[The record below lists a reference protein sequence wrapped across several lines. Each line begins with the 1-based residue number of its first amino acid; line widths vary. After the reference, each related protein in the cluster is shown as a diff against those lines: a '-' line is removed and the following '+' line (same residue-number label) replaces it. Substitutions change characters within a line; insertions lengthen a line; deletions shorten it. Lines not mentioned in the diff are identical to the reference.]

1 MRMHRGVAA
10 MAAMATVAGLSACSP
25 PKGEQTRRVEITD
38 TTKAERRSAQVQPAA
53 LVEFSDQVAQ
63 QLVEDLLG
71 LEQFNTGTKVNV
83 VFGDIVNK
91 TGIVPTSDF
100 EAFRSRVRQKLL
112 QSSVARNRIRWIE
125 SRAKVEELRRQELG
139 GAGSDVNQAGSN
151 GPTPLSPEF
160 TYFLDGEFYR
170 ITRGDNNDVN
180 LYGMSFNLSNAQ
192 TRELVWSNSPYEIK
206 QTPGR

>member
-63 QLVEDLLG
+63 QLVEDLIALP
-71 LEQFNTGTKVNV
+71 EFNSGTKVNV

-139 GAGSDVNQAGSN
+139 GAGSDVNQAGAN

-160 TYFLDGEFYR
+160 TYFLDGEMYR
-170 ITRGDNNDVN
+170 VVRGNDEVN
-180 LYGMSFNLSNAQ
+180 LYMMSFNLSNAQ

>member
-1 MRMHRGVAA
+1 MQILRAGVMCVAA
-10 MAAMATVAGLSACSP
+10 GAMGMLSACSP

-38 TTKAERRSAQVQPAA
+38 TTKAERRSPQVQPAA

-63 QLVEDLLG
+63 QLVEDLVALP
-71 LEQFNTGTKVNV
+71 EFNSGTRVNV

-139 GAGSDVNQAGSN
+139 GAGSDVNQAGAN
-151 GPTPLSPEF
+151 GPTPLSPEY
-160 TYFLDGEFYR
+160 TYFLDGEMYR
-170 ITRGDNNDVN
+170 VVRGNDEVN
-180 LYGMSFNLSNAQ
+180 LYMMSFNLSNAQ
-192 TRELVWSNSPYEIK
+192 SRELVWSNSPYEVK

>member
-1 MRMHRGVAA
+1 MRIQRVCGMIVMGVIAL
-10 MAAMATVAGLSACSP
+10 GLAACSP

-63 QLVEDLLG
+63 QLVEDLIALP
-71 LEQFNTGTKVNV
+71 EFNGPTRVNV

-100 EAFRSRVRQKLL
+100 EAFRTRVRQKLL
-112 QSSVARNRIRWIE
+112 QSNVARNRVRWIE
-125 SRAKVEELRRQELG
+125 SRQKVEDLRRKELG
-139 GAGSDVNQAGSN
+139 GAGSDVNQGGAN
-151 GPTPLSPEF
+151 GPSPLAAEA
-160 TYFLDGEFYR
+160 TYFLDGEMYR
-170 ITRGDNNDVN
+170 VVRGEDAVN
-180 LYGMSFNLSNAQ
+180 LYMMSFNLSNAQ
-192 TRELVWSNSPYEIK
+192 SREIVWTNSPYEIK